1 MTHKHTETARTGE
14 TYRYE
19 ISLCGDTGTGA
30 IYQRDTSNP
39 KETVKIVGKHSKQSI
54 YFGGGNE
61 I

>member
-14 TYRYE
+14 TYTYE
-19 ISLCGDTGTGA
+19 ISLCGVSGRGA
-30 IYQRDTSNP
+30 INQIDKSKN
-39 KETVKIVGKHSKQSI
+39 VKIVGKHSRASI